1 MRDAWILACKDFA
14 LFLRDR
20 TGLLLSLA
28 LPIALATIFGFA
40 MAGMSGSNQSR
51 VKFLVEDLDRSD
63 VSAALVAE
71 LEASTGL
78 RVEHAS
84 DVRRKIADG
93 KGAAALLIPSG
104 FAADFGTDHALA
116 LKLYRDPGQ
125 AVEQQVVMG
134 SLVPALARAFGA
146 TLFREL
152 VHRGLVAFDFPER
165 GRPQAERV
173 LEDAWTSVRAI
184 AAEHAAPS
192 DGVGAAPRFDF
203 AKAAPA
209 FFGLETEDVVGGGKS
224 ARKSAMQSHAVSG
237 TAVMMLLFG
246 LAACG
251 ATLLQEREEGT
262 LQRLQLSPASGTSIL
277 LGKLIFTGAAGML
290 QLVVLFTYGALVFDI
305 PVLRDPLALFVH
317 SFAVVCAATGLG
329 LVLAIVCRTR
339 KQLEGLSTLVILVM
353 SALGGSWFPLIATPE
368 WFQKLGHFTLNAW
381 AMDGYQAILW
391 YGKGVEAIWVPFGV
405 LMGIAFLTIAVAA
418 AGWKRRFEV
427 GT

>member
-1 MRDAWILACKDFA
+1 MRDAWILARKDLA
-14 LFLRDR
+14 LFFRDR

-28 LPIALATIFGFA
+28 LPIFLATIFGFA
-40 MAGMSGSNQSR
+40 MAGMGGSSQGR
-51 VKFLVEDLDRSD
+51 VKFLVEDLDQSD

-71 LEASTGL
+71 LEAGTGV
-78 RVEHAS
+78 RVERVQDS
-84 DVRRKIADG
+84 RRKVADG
-93 KGAAALLIPSG
+93 DAAAALLIPHG
-104 FAADFGTDHALA
+104 FAADFGTDHAVS

-125 AVEQQVVMG
+125 IIEQQVVMG

-146 TLFREL
+146 SMSREL
-152 VHRGLVAFDFPER
+152 VRRGLAAFDFPGR

-173 LEDAWTSVRAI
+173 LEDAWDSIRRL
-184 AAEHAAPS
+184 AAEHATAG
-192 DGVGAAPRFDF
+192 DGAGSARFDF
-203 AKAAPA
+203 SKAVPA
-209 FFGLETEDVVGGGKS
+209 FFGLESEDVIGGGKT
-224 ARKSAMQSHAVSG
+224 ARRSAMQSHAVSG

-251 ATLLQEREEGT
+251 ATLLQERDDGT
-262 LQRLQLSPASGTSIL
+262 LQRLQLSPASGVSIL
-277 LGKLIFTGAAGML
+277 VGKMVYTGIAGIM

-305 PVLRDPLALFVH
+305 PVLRDPIALAVH
-317 SFAVVCAATGLG
+317 SLAVVCAATGLG
-329 LVLAIVCRTR
+329 LLLAIVCRTR

-391 YGKGVEAIWVPFGV
+391 YGKGVDEIWLPFCV
-405 LMGIAFLTIAVAA
+405 LMGIAAVTIVIAVA
-418 AGWKRRFEV
+418 GWRRRFEV